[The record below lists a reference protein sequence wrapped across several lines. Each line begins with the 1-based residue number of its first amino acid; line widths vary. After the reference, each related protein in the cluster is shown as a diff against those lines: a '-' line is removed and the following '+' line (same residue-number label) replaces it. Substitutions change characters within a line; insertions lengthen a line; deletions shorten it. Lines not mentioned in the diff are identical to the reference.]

1 MQPLGDQLVEML
13 KGARQECLLA
23 APYIKRGTLAKLL
36 EAIEPSC
43 HLRVVTRW
51 RVDEIAAG
59 VSDLEVWKLLHDRGN
74 SELWLQPT
82 LHAKYYRSD
91 DKISIGSANL
101 THAALGWG
109 ASPNLEILEEI
120 PPNHSRWAQFER
132 ELFNGVTNVTD
143 ALVKAFEAAL
153 DDFLTLSP
161 AIPPPTDE
169 VVSSLAD
176 WRPSLRFPADLF
188 AFYSGDGEQL
198 TSAAR
203 QAAATDLFSLQPP
216 NGLTSRAFKA
226 WVGLALL
233 QNGEFQ
239 AIDRFVQSSRRFG
252 EMRDLLAGRGC
263 KDASRDW
270 QTWMRWILHF
280 LPDHFSFHTA
290 NYSEIVSRPVIK
302 GHRSI

>member
-13 KGARQECLLA
+13 KGTRQECLLA

-36 EAIEPSC
+36 QAIEPSC

-59 VSDLEVWKLLHDRGN
+59 VSDLEVWQLLTDRGN

-91 DKISIGSANL
+91 DRVSIGSANL

-109 ASPNLEILEEI
+109 ANPNLEILEEM
-120 PPNHSRWAQFER
+120 PPNPYRWAEFER
-132 ELFNGVTNVTD
+132 ELLHGVTPVTD
-143 ALVKAFEAAL
+143 TLVKSFEAAL
-153 DDFLTLSP
+153 HEFAVL
-161 AIPPPTDE
+161 APPILQLPVDM
-169 VVSSLAD
+169 VSGLVD
-176 WRPSLRFPADLF
+176 WRPSLRFPADLYS
-188 AFYSGDGEQL
+188 FYSGDGDQL

-203 QAAATDLFSLQPP
+203 QAAAVDLAALQPP
-216 NGLTSRAFKA
+216 NGLTNQAFKS

-239 AIDRFVQSSRRFG
+239 AIDHFVESSRRFG
-252 EMRDLLAGRGC
+252 EMRNFLAGRGC
-263 KDASRDW
+263 NDAGRGW

-290 NYSEIVSRPVIK
+290 NYSEIVARKPIQFSR
-302 GHRSI
+302 